1 MHIAEKEEGGSMEF
15 CCLKPEG
22 LIARVGL
29 LERGSGVEL
38 RLLKDFSVLL
48 SSSGSLFCYVI
59 EHKQLLG
66 GQKLHEWGGGYQLWH
81 GVQPP

>member
-1 MHIAEKEEGGSMEF
+1 MEF
-15 CCLKPEG
+15 CFLKPEA

-38 RLLKDFSVLL
+38 QLLKDFSVLL

-59 EHKQLLG
+59 EDKQLLG
-66 GQKLHEWGGGYQLWH
+66 GQKLHERGGGYQLWH